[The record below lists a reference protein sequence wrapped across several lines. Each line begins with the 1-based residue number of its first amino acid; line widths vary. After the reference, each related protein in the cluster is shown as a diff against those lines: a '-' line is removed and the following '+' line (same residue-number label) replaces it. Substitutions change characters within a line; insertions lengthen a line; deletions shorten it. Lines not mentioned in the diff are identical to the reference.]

1 MRRTLLTVLAAMAL
15 TPLAGQ
21 TANVTVKSGETLSD
35 IAARYDVSL
44 NSLMRLN
51 GISNSDH
58 VEAGQSLRL
67 PGNVS
72 AGKGRHRVQS
82 GDTLS
87 GIAAEYRVSERQLM
101 ALNGLSSADHV
112 EIGQTLKLPRNAV
125 LAQAKP
131 KATAKPVPIQAKPG
145 AISHT
150 VARGQTLSQIAMAYN
165 IPMASLININAI
177 TNPDKVNIGTQLMLR
192 SSESTSTTSTA
203 TSTTPAE
210 QKPSL
215 IENKP
220 EERKPAQV
228 KSQPKSVEPSTAK
241 TAESKPKSA
250 KPATVNSA
258 AEKPAAEKDKI
269 VKAVTTAKA
278 SQTTTKTS
286 AQPKPASWRSYG
298 PLQVDWGNW
307 QSMGGSE
314 VAPTLNNDGQ
324 SLYVAVNCS
333 AGKINATGANG
344 MWKDWIAPQSEF
356 EKDLIKDR
364 CKAATAEA

>member
-15 TPLAGQ
+15 SPFAAQ
-21 TANVTVKSGETLSD
+21 AASVTVKSGETLSD
-35 IAARYDVSL
+35 IAARYDVSI

-58 VEAGQSLRL
+58 VEAGQTLRL
-67 PGNVS
+67 PGSVS

-112 EIGQTLKLPRNAV
+112 EIGQTLKLPSNAV

-131 KATAKPVPIQAKPG
+131 KPVPIQAKPN

-150 VARGQTLSQIAMAYN
+150 VARGQTLSQIASAYD
-165 IPMASLININAI
+165 IPITSLISINAI
-177 TNPDKVNIGTQLMLR
+177 ENPNQVNTGTKLMLR
-192 SSESTSTTSTA
+192 STESSGDAATVAVATPAAQQQVLSTSQPKKQPQSNAQPKTGAAEPEVVKSETA
-203 TSTTPAE
+203 TSTPVQTQA
-210 QKPSL
+210 
-215 IENKP
+215 
-220 EERKPAQV
+220 V
-228 KSQPKSVEPSTAK
+228 KTAK
-241 TAESKPKSA
+241 GSPTA
-250 KPATVNSA
+250 
-258 AEKPAAEKDKI
+258 
-269 VKAVTTAKA
+269 TT
-278 SQTTTKTS
+278 SV
-286 AQPKPASWRSYG
+286 QPKPAAWRTYG

-314 VAPTLNNDGQ
+314 VAPTLNSEGQ

-333 AGKINATGANG
+333 ARKINATGANG
-344 MWKDWIAPQSEF
+344 MWKSWIAPQTAF
-356 EKDLIKDR
+356 EEALVKDR
-364 CKAATAEA
+364 CASAKV

>member
-15 TPLAGQ
+15 SPFAAQ
-21 TANVTVKSGETLSD
+21 AASVTVKSGETLSD
-35 IAARYDVSL
+35 IAARYDVSI

-58 VEAGQSLRL
+58 VEAGQTLRL
-67 PGNVS
+67 PGSVS

-112 EIGQTLKLPRNAV
+112 EIGQTLKLPSNAV

-131 KATAKPVPIQAKPG
+131 KPAPKPVPIQAKPN

-150 VARGQTLSQIAMAYN
+150 VARGQTLSQIARAYD
-165 IPMASLININAI
+165 IPISALISINAI
-177 TNPDKVNIGTQLMLR
+177 ENPNQVNTGTKLMLR
-192 SSESTSTTSTA
+192 STESSGDAA
-203 TSTTPAE
+203 TVSVATPAAK
-210 QKPSL
+210 QQVVSTNQPKKQPQS
-215 IENKP
+215 NAQPKP
-220 EERKPAQV
+220 EAVNTV
-228 KSQPKSVEPSTAK
+228 K
-241 TAESKPKSA
+241 
-250 KPATVNSA
+250 
-258 AEKPAAEKDKI
+258 
-269 VKAVTTAKA
+269 TAKA
-278 SQTTTKTS
+278 SPTATTS
-286 AQPKPASWRSYG
+286 VQPQPAAWRTYG

-314 VAPTLNNDGQ
+314 VAPTLNSDGQ

-333 AGKINATGANG
+333 ARKINATGANG
-344 MWKDWIAPQSEF
+344 MWKSWIAPQSEF
-356 EKDLIKDR
+356 EKSLVKDR
-364 CKAATAEA
+364 CTAAKT

>member
-1 MRRTLLTVLAAMAL
+1 MRRTLLIVLAAMAL
-15 TPLAGQ
+15 SPIAGQ
-21 TANVTVKSGETLSD
+21 AANVTVKSGETLSD

-58 VEAGQSLRL
+58 VEAGQTLRL
-67 PGNVS
+67 PGSVS

-112 EIGQTLKLPRNAV
+112 EIGQTLKLPSNAV

-131 KATAKPVPIQAKPG
+131 KPAPKPVPIQAKPN

-150 VARGQTLSQIAMAYN
+150 VARGQTLSQIARAYD
-165 IPMASLININAI
+165 IPISALISINAI
-177 TNPDKVNIGTQLMLR
+177 ENPNQVNTGTKLMLR
-192 SSESTSTTSTA
+192 STESSGDAA
-203 TSTTPAE
+203 TVSVATPAAK
-210 QKPSL
+210 QQVVSTNQPKKQPQS
-215 IENKP
+215 NAQPKP
-220 EERKPAQV
+220 EAV
-228 KSQPKSVEPSTAK
+228 K
-241 TAESKPKSA
+241 
-250 KPATVNSA
+250 TV
-258 AEKPAAEKDKI
+258 K
-269 VKAVTTAKA
+269 TAKA
-278 SQTTTKTS
+278 SPTATTS
-286 AQPKPASWRSYG
+286 VQPQPAAWRTYG

-314 VAPTLNNDGQ
+314 VAPTLNSEGQ

-333 AGKINATGANG
+333 ARKINATGANG
-344 MWKDWIAPQSEF
+344 MWKSWIAPQTAF
-356 EKDLIKDR
+356 EEALVKDR
-364 CKAATAEA
+364 CASAKV